1 MNGRNRVAVTLGSI
15 AVQTGLSLWLAGEE
29 LVTAS
34 SLPHEQTL
42 AAAALVSTGTSVVL
56 VVLASRRSALVRRA
70 LHLREQRIAADA
82 ATTYEWLWEADLDG
96 RITYSNDGVT
106 FLLGYTPEE
115 VLGRVA
121 AELLWSEADR
131 EVFVRYDEAFRGGL
145 PSCDD
150 IELAWRHR
158 NGSQVWIR
166 GSVFLIRDEAGRPV
180 GTRGSRRR
188 AATDLPAHRAGAHAR
203 VRALLADGGLEVA
216 LQPIVNAETGR
227 VVGAEALARFADG
240 RGPEEWFR
248 DARVA
253 GMIRELS
260 ELAFDRALG
269 LLDVLPA
276 DCYLSVNAGPEL
288 LTGSRLAER
297 LLDGDLPLHRLVI
310 EVTEHAHVTDY
321 DALGAAMARLRGR
334 GVRFAVDDT
343 GAGYASLSHV
353 LRLQPDVIK
362 IDRSLIQGLAD
373 DPARRSLVTALV
385 LLGLDLRASV
395 VGEGVESTEELDIL
409 ATLGVDHLQGYLLA
423 RPSTDPADWRVWAT
437 GTLLPQPTGA

>member
-1 MNGRNRVAVTLGSI
+1 MGTRRRVALTLASV

-29 LVTAS
+29 LVGAS

-42 AAAALVSTGTSVVL
+42 AAAALLSTGTSVVL
-56 VVLASRRSALVRRA
+56 VVLAARSSALARRA

-106 FLLGYTPEE
+106 FLLGYAAEE
-115 VLGRVA
+115 VMGRVA
-121 AELLWSEADR
+121 AELLWSEADQ
-131 EVFVRYDEAFRGGL
+131 EVFVRYDEAFRNGL
-145 PSCDD
+145 DNCDD
-150 IELAWRHR
+150 IELAWRHK

-166 GSVFLIRDEAGRPV
+166 GSVYLMRDEAGRPV

-188 AATDLPAHRAGAHAR
+188 AVSDMPAHRAGAHAR
-203 VRALLADGGLEVA
+203 VRELLADGGLEVA
-216 LQPIVNAETGR
+216 LQPIVNAATGR

-248 DARVA
+248 DARAA
-253 GMIRELS
+253 GLIRELS

-288 LTGSRLAER
+288 LTGSRLTEH
-297 LLDGDLPLHRLVI
+297 LLEGDFPLHRLVI

-321 DALGAAMARLRGR
+321 DALCAVMARLRER

-362 IDRSLIQGLAD
+362 IDRSLIQGLAE
-373 DPARRSLVTALV
+373 DPARRSLVSALV

-395 VGEGVESTEELDIL
+395 VGEGVETCDELTTL
-409 ATLGVDHLQGYLLA
+409 TMLGVRHLQGYLLA
-423 RPSTDPADWRVWAT
+423 RPSTDPADWGAWA
-437 GTLLPQPTGA
+437 GRTLLPQAAGT